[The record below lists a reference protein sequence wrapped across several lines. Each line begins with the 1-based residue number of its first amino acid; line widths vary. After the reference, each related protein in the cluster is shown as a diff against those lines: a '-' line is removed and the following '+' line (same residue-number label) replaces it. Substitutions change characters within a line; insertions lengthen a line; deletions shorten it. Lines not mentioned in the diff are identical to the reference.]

1 MSWLERLGRKALM
14 GIEPYRP
21 GKPISDVQRE
31 LGLKQVI
38 RLSSNEN
45 PWPLPERLSQ
55 VISTAAQDVRRYPDP
70 GAYNLRRALAKKW
83 GVSPSEVVVGAGTE
97 GVLFSLFQATLDE
110 GDEVVY
116 CTPTY
121 PLYRLAACAAGARC
135 VEVPLGDA
143 LAPGADQLL
152 SVCTPKT
159 KVVVLCNPN
168 NPTGALISRNE
179 LLALAGALEGR
190 ETLLVVDEAY
200 AEYVV
205 DPRYV
210 SGVEL
215 FRQLGNVAILRTFS
229 KIYGLAS
236 LRVGYAIVPKLVGES
251 YAKVRRVFDVNR
263 VGQEAAVAA
272 LEEEIFVEET
282 RTKTIAERERMATE
296 LTTLGVKVIPTH
308 TNFLLVF
315 LADADRVADDL
326 LHDGIIVRPGSDLG
340 MAGALRVSMGLP
352 EENDRFVAS
361 LRKQLK
367 RPEKR

>member
-1 MSWLERLGRKALM
+1 MPWLERLGRKALLE
-14 GIEPYRP
+14 IEPYRP

-45 PWPLPERLSQ
+45 PWPLPERVVK
-55 VISTAAQDVRRYPDP
+55 VIQAAVQDVGRYPDP
-70 GAYNLRRALAKKW
+70 GAYNLRRALAKRW
-83 GVSPSEVVVGAGTE
+83 GVAPTEVVVGAGTE
-97 GVLFSLFQATLDE
+97 GVLFSLFQAILDE

-121 PLYRLAACAAGARC
+121 PLYRLAASAAGARC

-152 SVCTPKT
+152 GACTSRT
-159 KVVVLCNPN
+159 KAVVLCNPN
-168 NPTGALISRNE
+168 NPTGALVSRNE

-200 AEYVV
+200 AEYVT

-236 LRVGYAIVPKLVGES
+236 LRVGYAVVPKLVGES

-263 VGQEAAVAA
+263 IGQEAAVAA
-272 LEEEIFVEET
+272 LEEQSFVEET
-282 RTKTIAERERMATE
+282 RNRTIAERERVATE
-296 LTTLGVKVIPTH
+296 LTTLGVNVVSTH
-308 TNFLLVF
+308 TNFLL
-315 LADADRVADDL
+315 LLLPNADSMAENL
-326 LHDGIIVRPGSDLG
+326 LQDGIIVRPGRDLG

-352 EENDRFVAS
+352 DENDRFVAA